1 MLGWG
6 SAARWQNFDAGGQPF
21 RAEKVIAGTM
31 MQPPDR
37 SCRRAALLV
46 SAVGA
51 TIGQLVMAQPAL
63 AQSLLAQLVLA
74 QQSPAQ
80 ISQAVVQAVP
90 VKSAGMRLNDALNRL
105 ARSPTDVEALIAAG
119 RASLDLGDVQ
129 AAIGFYQ
136 RAETLWPGSAR
147 IKAGLAGAYTL
158 GDDPVTAIGMF
169 SDAEKLG
176 PIDADR
182 TADRALAYDL
192 VGDGQT
198 AQRFYRQSMTLAA
211 TDEAQ
216 RRMAVSLAIAGDRRG
231 MESLLSPLLQRQ
243 DKAAWRSRAFALA
256 ILGQVDE
263 AESIVRQTMPAD
275 KASAMANYLRYMTKL
290 TSAQQAGAAN
300 LGRFPRAADI
310 GRDDPRITPYARA
323 RVKLA
328 AILPAAP
335 PAKAESKKDNS
346 RKAREL
352 AKAVTLAAAARPV
365 RVQPAAI
372 PVPPV
377 SRGLVASSAE
387 LAPVAIADAARP
399 LPAPVAA
406 PILAASTALVA
417 APAALPPMPAPVLAP
432 VPAPV
437 PEPMPAPVLATVP
450 APIPAPARVAA
461 AAIAGIAAK
470 PAALPAPG
478 FAMIGPS
485 PAPPAALPQVTF
497 DLRSQTPA
505 PAATA
510 PAATVIAAAVPN
522 PKPDSLDDAFADFTP
537 PSREVEPQS
546 GAVDVRQVRQQA
558 LAAAAKDA
566 ANALAAKSKDKAA
579 RDKLAKEKAAKDA
592 KDAKDAK
599 TAEVT
604 QPSRVWVQVATGRDK
619 SALGSD
625 WRKLVRNDP
634 EVFKTRK
641 PSVTA
646 WGQANRL
653 LAGPFGSQKEALA
666 FVAAVKKAGVGGAF
680 VWSSP
685 AGQPVDPLG
694 SGK

>member
-1 MLGWG
+1 ML
-6 SAARWQNFDAGGQPF
+6 AHP
-21 RAEKVIAGTM
+21 
-31 MQPPDR
+31 
-37 SCRRAALLV
+37 
-46 SAVGA
+46 
-51 TIGQLVMAQPAL
+51 
-63 AQSLLAQLVLA
+63 VLA
-74 QQSPAQ
+74 QQSAAQ
-80 ISQAVVQAVP
+80 ISQAIVQAVP

-105 ARSPTDVEALIAAG
+105 ARSPADVEALIAAG

-129 AAIGFYQ
+129 ASIGFYR

-169 SDAEKLG
+169 GEAEKLG

-243 DKAAWRSRAFALA
+243 DKAAWRTRAFALA

-275 KASAMANYLRYMTKL
+275 KAAAMANYLRYMPRL
-290 TSAQQAGAAN
+290 TGAQQAGAAN
-300 LGRFPRAADI
+300 LGHFPRAAEI
-310 GRDDPRITPYARA
+310 GQDDPRIAPFARA

-328 AILPAAP
+328 AVQPAVVS
-335 PAKAESKKDNS
+335 AKPESKKDQK

-352 AKAVTLAAAARPV
+352 EKAATLAAATLAAATLPARL
-365 RVQPAAI
+365 RPAALV
-372 PVPPV
+372 VPPV
-377 SRGLVASSAE
+377 SRGSAGNSAE
-387 LAPVAIADAARP
+387 LAPLAPAAAPRP
-399 LPAPVAA
+399 LLAPIAAPVAA
-406 PILAASTALVA
+406 PSSAPIVKPAPVPL
-417 APAALPPMPAPVLAP
+417 PAALPPVSAL

-437 PEPMPAPVLATVP
+437 
-450 APIPAPARVAA
+450 RVAA
-461 AAIAGIAAK
+461 AA
-470 PAALPAPG
+470 LPAIVLGPTAIPSLAAIPGPG
-478 FAMIGPS
+478 FAMIDPS
-485 PAPPAALPQVTF
+485 PAPPPVTF
-497 DLRSQTPA
+497 DLRNQTPA
-505 PAATA
+505 PVVPALSPAPAGLA
-510 PAATVIAAAVPN
+510 PAA

-558 LAAAAKDA
+558 LAAAAKNA
-566 ANALAAKSKDKAA
+566 ADALAAKGKDKAA
-579 RDKLAKEKAAKDA
+579 RDKALKDKALKDKAAKDA
-592 KDAKDAK
+592 KEAKDAK
-599 TAEVT
+599 AAELT

-619 SALGSD
+619 TALGSD
-625 WRKLVRNDP
+625 WRKLVKNNP
-634 EVFKTRK
+634 EVFKAKK
-641 PSVTA
+641 PFVAA

-653 LAGPFGSQKEALA
+653 LAGPFGSQKEAAAFLA
-666 FVAAVKKAGVGGAF
+666 ALKKAGVGGGF
-680 VWSSP
+680 IWSSP
-685 AGQPVDPLG
+685 AGQAVDPLG
-694 SGK
+694 GGK